1 MDNRIKNTI
10 GIAVIIALLAL
21 VYGVLQYG
29 KSIES
34 SRSFTSKGE
43 GKVVAIPDIAQF
55 SFGVVTEGGTDVSG
69 LQNENSIKAN
79 SVIDFLKVQ
88 GIESKDIKTESYSI
102 EPRYQYFSCPF
113 DRVEACPPAEIVGYT
128 VRNSVSV
135 KMRDFTKIG
144 SILSG
149 TVERGA
155 NSVSQVSFGIDNTLG
170 LQQQARDEA
179 IQKAK
184 EEARRTAKAAGFR
197 LGKLVS
203 LNEGGYGVM
212 PVFQISEAK
221 GGATSPVLEPGSQ
234 EVTVQVTLTYE
245 IR

>member
-29 KSIES
+29 RSIES
-34 SRSFTSKGE
+34 TRSFTSQGE

-55 SFGVVTEGGTDVSG
+55 SFGVVSEGGTDVSS
-69 LQNENSIKAN
+69 LQNENSVKAN
-79 SVIDFLKVQ
+79 SIIDFLKAQ

-113 DRVEACPPAEIVGYT
+113 DRVGVCPPAEIVGYT
-128 VRNSVSV
+128 VRNQVSV
-135 KMRDFTKIG
+135 KIRDFAKIG
-144 SILSG
+144 AILAG
-149 TVERGA
+149 TVEKGA
-155 NSVSQVSFGIDNTLG
+155 NSVSQVSFAIDNILS
-170 LQQQARDEA
+170 LQQQAREEA

-184 EEARRTAKAAGFR
+184 EEAKRVAKTAGFR
-197 LGKLVS
+197 LGRLVS
-203 LNEGGYGVM
+203 LNEGGFGII
-212 PVFQISEAK
+212 PVFQASEAR
-221 GGATSPVLEPGSQ
+221 GGATPPVLEPGSQ
-234 EVTVQVTLTYE
+234 EVIVQVTLTYE